1 MGELTQLMNGKMRG
15 KLELYRDARAEWRW
29 RLKLANSRIIAAS
42 TEGYR
47 DKANCAG
54 NAEYVLMR
62 EWQNPQGG
70 TLMSNQ
76 LEKEIA
82 DLRNQQAACEDQE
95 EAQKLSDRAN
105 QLEARLTAAEAPK
118 PKAPVK
124 EDKKSGKK
132 TSE

>member
-1 MGELTQLMNGKMRG
+1 MSELVILTNGKMRG
-15 KLELYRDARAEWRW
+15 KLEFYQDARNEHRW
-29 RLKLANSRIIAAS
+29 RLKLMNGRIIAAS

-47 DKANCAG
+47 DRSNCAG

-62 EWQNPQGG
+62 EWQNPTGG
-70 TLMSNQ
+70 NLMSAQ

-82 DLRNQQAACEDQE
+82 DLRNKQAECEDQE

-105 QLEARLTAAEAPK
+105 QLEAELVAKQKPAPK
-118 PKAPVK
+118 PAK
-124 EDKKSGKK
+124 EAKKSGKG

>member
-1 MGELTQLMNGKMRG
+1 MGEVTELFHGRMRG
-15 KLELYRDARAEWRW
+15 KLTVYQDARDEWRW
-29 RLKLANSRIIAAS
+29 RFKLRNGRIIAAS

-47 DKANCAG
+47 DKSNCAG

-62 EWQNPQGG
+62 EWQNPQGE

-82 DLRNQQAACEDQE
+82 DLRNKQAGCEDQE

-105 QLEARLTAAEAPK
+105 QLESKLTAPEKPAAKPPK
-118 PKAPVK
+118 
-124 EDKKSGKK
+124 ETKKSGNKA
-132 TSE
+132 SE